1 MLFRSIE
8 TAGGTQRLLAWDWG
22 WSEAWATDAIDL
34 LPPAV
39 TTMSVSEWSL
49 PIERGGVRSAVGE
62 YCLSIDRPGPR
73 ALRHWSHAR
82 AHGRRVA
89 AKLQLGVTWEF
100 AAAPYLPVV
109 ENVVRHLKA
118 LREAGIQDFMLGWT
132 LGGHPS
138 PNLLAVDEIS
148 RGGDLESL
156 AVRRHGKSAGPAVA
170 TFWRELSAAFREFPY
185 SGGTVYLAPL
195 QTGPANPLW
204 PARTGYA
211 ATMVGIPYDDLD
223 GWRSVY
229 PPDVFIGQLEVVAR
243 GFMKA
248 IEGVRAA
255 VGTPSSLLQEE
266 IRFAEVAALHFASV
280 AAQSRFVVA
289 RNAGDRNS
297 MRAIAN
303 EESSRAIRLHAL
315 QSADARIGF
324 EASNQYFYTPLDVVE
339 KVVNCRWIA
348 GEIGR

>member
-1 MLFRSIE
+1 MLFRS
-8 TAGGTQRLLAWDWG
+8 
-22 WSEAWATDAIDL
+22 
-34 LPPAV
+34 
-39 TTMSVSEWSL
+39 
-49 PIERGGVRSAVGE
+49 
-62 YCLSIDRPGPR
+62 
-73 ALRHWSHAR
+73 
-82 AHGRRVA
+82 
-89 AKLQLGVTWEF
+89 
-100 AAAPYLPVV
+100 
-109 ENVVRHLKA
+109 
-118 LREAGIQDFMLGWT
+118 
-132 LGGHPS
+132 
-138 PNLLAVDEIS
+138 
-148 RGGDLESL
+148 
-156 AVRRHGKSAGPAVA
+156 
-170 TFWRELSAAFREFPY
+170 
-185 SGGTVYLAPL
+185 
-195 QTGPANPLW
+195 
-204 PARTGYA
+204 
-211 ATMVGIPYDDLD
+211 
-223 GWRSVY
+223 
-229 PPDVFIGQLEVVAR
+229 
-243 GFMKA
+243 KA